1 MNQMN
6 NEEEGCL
13 VEISKG
19 PIFMNENNNE
29 PIFCTYCFSY
39 VLLEDR
45 SRNTWTGLV
54 RANKTT
60 CNNCEMWI
68 QRKNIIQ

>member
-1 MNQMN
+1 
-6 NEEEGCL
+6 
-13 VEISKG
+13 
-19 PIFMNENNNE
+19 MNENNNE
-29 PIFCTYCFSY
+29 PMFCTYCFSY

-54 RANKTT
+54 RANKTNT
-60 CNNCEMWI
+60 CEMWV

>member
-6 NEEEGCL
+6 NEKEGCL
-13 VEISKG
+13 VDISKG

-29 PIFCTYCFSY
+29 PMFCTYCFSY

-54 RANKTT
+54 RANKTNT
-60 CNNCEMWI
+60 CEMWV